1 MTAAV
6 LEMAGVGK
14 SFTLHHRGG
23 AELAVLENVH
33 LTVNAGECVALDG
46 PSGMGKSTLLT
57 LIYANYRTTTGAI
70 RVNANARTTDVA
82 RASPRELLAL
92 RRDQIAYVSQFLRV
106 IPRIAAIDIVAQ
118 PLMEDSMDDAAKQQ
132 DARDRAKQLLL
143 RLRIPSRLWHL
154 PPATFSGGEQQRINV
169 ARGMIKAKPLLLLD
183 EPTASLDE
191 ENRQTVINMITE
203 ARDAGAA
210 VIGIFHD
217 ARVRSSVAT
226 RTVHMSAFR

>member
-1 MTAAV
+1 
-6 LEMAGVGK
+6 
-14 SFTLHHRGG
+14 
-23 AELAVLENVH
+23 
-33 LTVNAGECVALDG
+33 
-46 PSGMGKSTLLT
+46 
-57 LIYANYRTTTGAI
+57 
-70 RVNANARTTDVA
+70 
-82 RASPRELLAL
+82 
-92 RRDQIAYVSQFLRV
+92 
-106 IPRIAAIDIVAQ
+106 
-118 PLMEDSMDDAAKQQ
+118 MEDSMDDPVTLQ

-169 ARGMIKAKPLLLLD
+169 ARGMIKPKPLLLLD

-226 RTVHMSAFR
+226 RVVHMHTFR